1 MDYTKQVKHRVN
13 DEMPS
18 DRDREDEAGC
28 VYYVYT
34 EYGWDNSRLRQVLLY
49 LLDVT
54 YSTYCAYSYLPT
66 YQIYIRYD
74 QVSQ

>member
-1 MDYTKQVKHRVN
+1 MDYTKRDKHRVN

-18 DRDREDEAGC
+18 DRDREGEAGC
-28 VYYVYT
+28 TYYVYT
-34 EYGWDNSRLRQVLLY
+34 EYGWDNSRLRQVLPIRCNIQ
-49 LLDVT
+49 
-54 YSTYCAYSYLPT
+54 YCAYSYLST